1 MDSERTI
8 HPFRRQVGP
17 FKLAVFL
24 MVSLVLPFQSDA
36 PGMTTK

>member
-17 FKLAVFL
+17 IKLVGFL
-24 MVSLVLPFQSDA
+24 LVSLVLPA